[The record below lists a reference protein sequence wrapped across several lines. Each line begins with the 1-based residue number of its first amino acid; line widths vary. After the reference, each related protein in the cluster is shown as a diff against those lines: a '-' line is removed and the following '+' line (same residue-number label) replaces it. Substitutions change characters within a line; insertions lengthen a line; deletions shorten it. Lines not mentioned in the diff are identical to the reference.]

1 MQGVSISPEN
11 EEAKM
16 ISIVI
21 PVLNEEQNLVPLH
34 REIDEAL
41 RRAGLQAE
49 MIIVDDGSTDGS
61 WNEVTQLAR
70 RDPRV
75 QGIRFRRNF
84 GKAAALSAGFAC
96 VRGEFVITIDADLQD
111 NPCEIPGLIAQLEA
125 GFDLV
130 SGWKRRRF
138 DPWHKVIPSRIFNWV
153 IRLVSGLKLHDHNCG
168 LKAYRV
174 EVVREVRI
182 YGELH
187 RFITLLA
194 HARGFRVTEMEVQH
208 RPRLHGQSHYG
219 VERFIKGLL
228 DLFTVRVLTLFGERP
243 LHFLGAAGLV
253 AFAIG
258 FLGLA
263 YLAWLWVAGHRPI
276 GTRPVLIYSAASLLL
291 GAQMMAAGILAELIV
306 AKVGTER
313 GDAIGSY
320 SIAEKVGFR

>member
-1 MQGVSISPEN
+1 
-11 EEAKM
+11 M

-34 REIDEAL
+34 REIDEVL
-41 RRAGLQAE
+41 RSTGLQAE
-49 MIIVDDGSTDGS
+49 MIIIDDGSKDGS
-61 WNEVTQLAR
+61 WNEVLQLAR

-84 GKAAALSAGFAC
+84 GKSAALSAGFAC
-96 VRGEFVITIDADLQD
+96 VRGEFVVTLDADLQD
-111 NPCEIPGLIAQLEA
+111 NPSEIPGLVAQLEA

-138 DPWHKVIPSRIFNWV
+138 DPWHKVIPSRIFNWI
-153 IRLVSGLKLHDHNCG
+153 IRLASGLKLHDHNCG
-168 LKAYRV
+168 LKGYRV
-174 EVVREVRI
+174 DVVREIRI

-208 RPRLHGQSHYG
+208 RPRIHGESHYG
-219 VERFIKGLL
+219 VERFVKGLL
-228 DLFTVRVLTLFGERP
+228 DLFTVRVLTMFGERP
-243 LHFLGAAGLV
+243 LHFLGATGLV
-253 AFAIG
+253 AFAVG

-263 YLAWLWVAGHRPI
+263 YLAWLWVTGHRPI

-291 GAQMMAAGILAELIV
+291 GAQMMSAGILAELIV
-306 AKVGTER
+306 ARVGAER
-313 GDAIGSY
+313 NDPGRSY
-320 SIAEKVGFR
+320 SIAERIGFR

>member
-1 MQGVSISPEN
+1 
-11 EEAKM
+11 M

-21 PVLNEEQNLVPLH
+21 PVLNEELNLAPLH
-34 REIDEAL
+34 REIDEVL
-41 RRAGLQAE
+41 RSAGLQAE
-49 MIIVDDGSTDGS
+49 MIIVDDGSKDGS

-96 VRGEFVITIDADLQD
+96 VRGDFVVTLDADLQD
-111 NPCEIPGLIAQLEA
+111 NPAEIPGLIRQLEA

-130 SGWKRRRF
+130 NGWKRRRF
-138 DPWHKVIPSRIFNWV
+138 DPWHKVIPSRIFNWM
-153 IRLVSGLKLHDHNCG
+153 IRLASGLKLHDHNCG
-168 LKAYRV
+168 LKGYRV
-174 EVVREVRI
+174 EVVREIRI

-208 RPRLHGQSHYG
+208 RPRIHGQSNYG
-219 VERFIKGLL
+219 VERFVKGLL
-228 DLFTVRVLTLFGERP
+228 DLLTVRVLTMFGERP
-243 LHFLGAAGLV
+243 LHFLGGTGLI
-253 AFAIG
+253 AFAVG

-263 YLAWLWVAGHRPI
+263 YLAWLWVTGHRPI

-291 GAQMMAAGILAELIV
+291 GAQMMSAGILAELIV
-306 AKVGTER
+306 SRLGGE
-313 GDAIGSY
+313 GDPGRSY
-320 SIAEKVGFR
+320 SIAERIGFR

>member
-1 MQGVSISPEN
+1 M
-11 EEAKM
+11 KM

-21 PVLNEEQNLVPLH
+21 PVLNEEQNLAPLH
-34 REIDEAL
+34 REIDEVL
-41 RRAGLQAE
+41 RSAGLQAE
-49 MIIVDDGSTDGS
+49 VIIVDDGSKDGS

-96 VRGEFVITIDADLQD
+96 VRGEFVVTLDADLQD
-111 NPCEIPGLIAQLEA
+111 NPSEIPGLIRQLET

-130 SGWKRRRF
+130 NGWKRRRF
-138 DPWHKVIPSRIFNWV
+138 DPWHKVIPSRIFNWM
-153 IRLVSGLKLHDHNCG
+153 IRLAGGLKLHDHNCG
-168 LKAYRV
+168 LKGYRV
-174 EVVREVRI
+174 EVVREIRI

-194 HARGFRVTEMEVQH
+194 HARGFRVTEMEVEH
-208 RPRLHGQSHYG
+208 RPRIHGQSHYG
-219 VERFIKGLL
+219 MERFVKGLL
-228 DLFTVRVLTLFGERP
+228 DLLTVRVLTLFGERP

-253 AFAIG
+253 AFAVG

-263 YLAWLWVAGHRPI
+263 YLAWLWVTGHRPI

-291 GAQMMAAGILAELIV
+291 GAQMMSAGILAELIV
-306 AKVGTER
+306 ARMGGES
-313 GDAIGSY
+313 GDPGRSY
-320 SIAEKVGFR
+320 SIAEKIGFR

>member
-1 MQGVSISPEN
+1 
-11 EEAKM
+11 M

-21 PVLNEEQNLVPLH
+21 PVLNEELNLAPLH
-34 REIDEAL
+34 REIDDVL
-41 RRAGLQAE
+41 RDAGLQAE
-49 MIIVDDGSTDGS
+49 MIIVDDGSKDGS
-61 WNEVTQLAR
+61 WNEVRQLAQ

-96 VRGEFVITIDADLQD
+96 VRGDFVVTLDADLQD
-111 NPCEIPGLIAQLEA
+111 NPAEIPGLIGQLEA

-130 SGWKRRRF
+130 NGWKRRRF
-138 DPWHKVIPSRIFNWV
+138 DPWHKVIPSKVFNWM
-153 IRLVSGLKLHDHNCG
+153 IRLASGLKLHDHNCG
-168 LKAYRV
+168 LKAYRI
-174 EVVREVRI
+174 EVVREIRI

-208 RPRLHGQSHYG
+208 RPRIHGQSNYG
-219 VERFIKGLL
+219 VERFVKGLL
-228 DLFTVRVLTLFGERP
+228 DLLTVRVLTLFGERP
-243 LHFLGAAGLV
+243 LHFLGGTGLI

-263 YLAWLWVAGHRPI
+263 YLAWLWLTGHRPI

-291 GAQMMAAGILAELIV
+291 GAQMMSAGILAELIV
-306 AKVGTER
+306 SRLGGE
-313 GDAIGSY
+313 GDPDRSY
-320 SIAEKVGFR
+320 SIAERIGFRHGE